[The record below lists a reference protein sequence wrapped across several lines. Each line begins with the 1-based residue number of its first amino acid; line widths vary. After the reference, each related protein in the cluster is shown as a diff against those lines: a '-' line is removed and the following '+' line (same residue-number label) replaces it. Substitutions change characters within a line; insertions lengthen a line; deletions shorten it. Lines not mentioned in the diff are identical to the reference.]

1 MGSVSDTIARRGYHH
16 GDLRAQLIRDGLAVL
31 AETGTLG
38 FSVAKVAARA
48 GVSSG
53 APYRHFRDREA
64 LLAACAATVAHEL
77 ADRLAES
84 AEAAGDDPVEQLAAT
99 AGAYAL
105 YVAQHR
111 VGLELIYADDF
122 QGSHYHELHEAGR
135 HFIDVMLPLATAAA
149 TADTILGVMELLEAH
164 LALAHGYA
172 TFQLQGAFGQNRRSP
187 EDLPRLA
194 TTAARAL
201 ITGRSTA
208 AAARG

>member
-1 MGSVSDTIARRGYHH
+1 MSDNTARRGYHH

-31 AETGTLG
+31 AETGALG

-84 AEAAGDDPVEQLAAT
+84 ARAAGDDPVEQLAAT

-111 VGLELIYADDF
+111 VGLELIYADGF
-122 QGSHYHELHEAGR
+122 QDPRYRELHEAGR
-135 HFIDVMLPLATAAA
+135 HFVDVLLPLATAAS
-149 TADTILGVMELLEAH
+149 TADTVLGVIELLEAH
-164 LALAHGYA
+164 LSLAHGYA
-172 TFQLQGAFGQNRRSP
+172 TLQLQGAFGRYRRSP
-187 EDLPRLA
+187 GDLPRLA

-208 AAARG
+208 VATG

>member
-1 MGSVSDTIARRGYHH
+1 MPVSDNTARRGYHH

-31 AETGTLG
+31 AETGAGG

-48 GVSSG
+48 HVSSG
-53 APYRHFRDREA
+53 APYRHFDDREA
-64 LLAACAATVAHEL
+64 LLAACAAAVARRL
-77 ADRLAES
+77 ADRLAEA
-84 AEAAGDDPVEQLAAT
+84 AEAAGDDPVERLAAT

-111 VGLELIYADDF
+111 VGLELIYADGF
-122 QGSHYHELHEAGR
+122 QDPRYRELHEAGR
-135 HFIDVMLPLATAAA
+135 HFIDVLLPLATAAS
-149 TADTILGVMELLEAH
+149 TADSVRAVIELLEAH

-172 TFQLQGAFGQNRRSP
+172 TLQLQGTFGQYRRRP
-187 EDLPRLA
+187 EDLPGLA

-201 ITGRSTA
+201 ILGRSD

>member
-122 QGSHYHELHEAGR
+122 QGAKYRELHEAGR

-187 EDLPRLA
+187 GDLPRLA

-208 AAARG
+208 AVARG